1 MARLLDIDA
10 AVLAP
15 FLGVLAGCV
24 LGYVARLTHFC
35 TLSALERH
43 WYAGDSSRLRVWV
56 LASVTALIGTQ
67 ILVAFDLADPGA
79 SFYLSPAFPWTGAI
93 LGGFMFGV
101 GMALVGTCGFGA
113 VLRLGGGSLRALVVL
128 TVIGLSA
135 LATHRGIV
143 GNIRILLV
151 DNLAIFFDETGSQ
164 SMGDILSN
172 LTGIRLQEAVA
183 AAIALI
189 GLAWI
194 FKSGGFRRQYSKIGS
209 AIVIGSVIPFG
220 WWATTFAA
228 EKSFNPVQIEAGS
241 FVVPVGDTIMK
252 LIAYTGTW
260 PDYGVG
266 LVVGTLIGAV
276 IAALIKR
283 DIRWEACDDAR
294 ELGRHLMGGTLMGIG
309 GVFAMGCTV
318 GQGITAF
325 SALAISA
332 PVAMAS
338 MALGARVGLS
348 WLVEG
353 SALAPFRRHG
363 GARGSAA
370 E

>member
-1 MARLLDIDA
+1 MFDLDP
-10 AVLAP
+10 VMLAP
-15 FLGVLAGCV
+15 FLGVLGGCV
-24 LGYVARLTHFC
+24 LGYVARMTHFC
-35 TLSALERH
+35 TLASLERH
-43 WYAGDSSRLRVWV
+43 WYAGDSNRLRVWV
-56 LASVTALIGTQ
+56 LASVTALVGTQ
-67 ILVAFDLADPGA
+67 VLVALDLADPGA

-135 LATHRGIV
+135 LAAQRGIV
-143 GNIRILLV
+143 GSLRVPLV
-151 DNLAIFFDETGSQ
+151 DNMAVYFTETGSQ
-164 SMGDILSN
+164 SIGDILSE
-172 LTGIRLQEAVA
+172 LTGVRLQEAVA
-183 AAIALI
+183 VMIAVA

-194 FKSGGFRRQYSKIGS
+194 FKSPTFRRQYSKIGS
-209 AIVIGSVIPFG
+209 AIVIGAVIPFG

-228 EKSFNPVQIEAGS
+228 EKAFSPVQIEAGS

-252 LIAYTGTW
+252 LITYTGTW

-266 LVVGTLIGAV
+266 LVVGTLAGAV
-276 IAALIKR
+276 VAALVRR

-294 ELGRHLMGGTLMGIG
+294 ELGRHLLGGTLMGVG
-309 GVFAMGCTV
+309 GVFAMGCTI

-325 SALAISA
+325 STMAISA
-332 PVAMAS
+332 PVVMLS
-338 MALGARVGLS
+338 MAVGARVGLA
-348 WLVEG
+348 WLIEG
-353 SALAPFRRHG
+353 SVLAPFRRHG
-363 GARGSAA
+363 DAQENAA

>member
-1 MARLLDIDA
+1 MIILDPV
-10 AVLAP
+10 VLTP
-15 FLGVLAGCV
+15 LLGVIAGCV
-24 LGYVARLTHFC
+24 LGFVARSTHFC

-43 WYAGDSSRLRVWV
+43 WYAGDSSALRTWV
-56 LASVTALIGTQ
+56 LAAVTALIGTQ
-67 ILVAFDLADPGA
+67 LLVAFGLADPGA
-79 SFYLSPAFPWTGAI
+79 SFYLDPDFPWTGAI
-93 LGGFMFGV
+93 LGGFMFGI

-135 LATHRGIV
+135 LATQRGIIGIV
-143 GNIRILLV
+143 RVPLV
-151 DNLAIFFDETGSQ
+151 DDLAVSLEASGSQ
-164 SMGDILSN
+164 SIGDIVSSFF
-172 LTGIRLQEAVA
+172 GIPLQGVVA
-183 AAIALI
+183 ALIALA

-194 FKSGGFRRQYSKIGS
+194 FRPASYRRQTSRIGS
-209 AIVIGSVIPFG
+209 GILIGSVIAFG

-228 EKSFNPVQIEAGS
+228 ARSFEPVQIEAGS
-241 FVVPVGDTIMK
+241 FVVPVGDTIMQ
-252 LIAYTGTW
+252 LITYTGTW

-266 LVVGTLIGAV
+266 LIAGTLLGAV
-276 IAALIKR
+276 VAALWNR

-294 ELGRHLMGGTLMGIG
+294 ELGRHLLGGTLMGIG

-325 SALAISA
+325 SAMAISA
-332 PVAMAS
+332 PVVMLS
-338 MALGARVGLS
+338 MALGAKVGLA

-353 SALAPFRRHG
+353 SVLAAFRRSHDG
-363 GARGSAA
+363 THHSAA